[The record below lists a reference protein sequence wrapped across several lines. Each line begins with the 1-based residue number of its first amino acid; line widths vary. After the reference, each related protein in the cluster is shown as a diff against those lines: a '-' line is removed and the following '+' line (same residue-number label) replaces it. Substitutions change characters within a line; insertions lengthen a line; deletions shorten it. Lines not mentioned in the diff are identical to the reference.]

1 MLEVNNFDAIRI
13 SLASPDQIK
22 GWSSGEVTKP
32 ETINYRTLKP
42 EKDGLFDERIFGP
55 TKDWECYCGKY
66 KRIRYKGII
75 CDKCGVEVTRS
86 KVRRERMGH
95 IKLASPV
102 SHIWYFKG
110 TPSRLGILLD
120 ISPRNLE
127 RILYFALYVVTR
139 VDEAQREKALASIDE
154 EAAARVAR
162 AQAVVDEKRAE
173 LEAAVVDKRTEVDA
187 AHDSETKRIA
197 EQQTARTEELT
208 TAAQAVEAT
217 IKAAGKTLTEDVVFA
232 ATGEVIG
239 RAEDTSKVALAKLR
253 EVVKGEVG
261 AVAKDAKEALAAAGE
276 KHATAI
282 ADLTSGIE
290 EATASEREQV
300 TRETD
305 DTKLWAR
312 TERARLSDISVLKIL
327 TEAEYRSLTDQY
339 GRMFDAGMG
348 AEAVKKIIEQ
358 INLDELSQH
367 LHVEMRQTS
376 GQRRK
381 KAIKRLRLI
390 EAFRKSGARPEWMIL
405 STLPVIPP
413 DLRPMVQLDG
423 GRFATSDLND
433 LYRRVINRN
442 NRLSRLLDL
451 EAPEI
456 IIRNEK
462 RMLQEACDA
471 LIDNGRRGRAIAGT
485 GNHRLKSLS
494 DMLKGKQGRFR
505 QNLLG
510 KRVDYSGRSVIVVG
524 PELKL
529 HQCGLPKKMALELFK
544 PFVMRQLVEK
554 GFAHNIK
561 SAKRIVER
569 VRPEVWDVLEDVIK
583 DHPVLLN
590 RAPTL
595 HRLGIQAF
603 MPVLVEGSAIQIHPL
618 VCFAFNADFD
628 GDQMAVHV
636 PLSTAAQQEAKDLM
650 LSTRNL
656 LSAAD
661 GSPVVSPTH
670 DMVLGCFYLTVGKE
684 KDRTAGTAARDWK
697 PWQVYSDDAEVVLA
711 VASESIHVQDV
722 VRLETETWEGDPKD
736 GKSVRQ
742 IMTTTAGRVIFNS
755 ILPPPLRFV
764 DRVMDRK
771 GLKEIIARCYRDL
784 GPEATATLVDGIKA
798 IGFHYATNAGIT
810 IGVEDLAVPKQ
821 KAELLRK
828 AEERVADIDREFRRG
843 FITEDERYT
852 QTVEVWRETT
862 DEVTQQMLK
871 GLDENGSIM
880 LITNSGARGSVTQV
894 HQLAGMRGLMAD
906 PSGRI
911 IDLPIRSNLR
921 EGMSVLEYFISSHG
935 ARKGLADTA
944 LRTADS
950 GYLTRRLVDVA
961 QDVITRED
969 DCGTDLGTWIT
980 QEESDLIPEPFV
992 ERLIGRMAAIDVTDS
1007 KGKVLVARNAE
1018 VNEEALEAIEAA
1030 GIDRVSVR
1038 SPLTCAARHG
1048 VCRMCYGRNLA
1059 TGDLVDIGQ
1068 AVGII
1073 AAQSIGE
1080 PGTQLTMRTFHTGGV
1095 AGEDI
1100 TQGLPR
1106 VEELFEARIPK
1117 GQAIMTEI
1125 DGTVEVPPASGDQP
1139 ITVRVTHREAYD
1151 TTFKLTP
1158 QHEVLVANGDE
1169 VTEGQLLARAGEGE
1183 DLVEIKAPAI
1193 GRVTKRGNTLTL
1205 HIEEVDVREYPVPHS
1220 ARLRV
1225 ADGDVVQAGDSLT
1238 EGSLNPKELLE
1249 IKGVDT
1255 VQRFLVAE
1263 VQKVYRSQGVT
1274 ISDKHVEIIVR
1285 QMLRK
1290 VTVDNPGDTELLPSE
1305 LIDRFEFEETN
1316 NRILAEGGEPATAQ
1330 TVLLGVTKA
1339 SLNTSSFLAAASFQE
1354 TTRVLTEAAING
1366 AKDHLIGLKENVII
1380 GKLIPAGTGAE
1391 ARRLQA
1397 EKAAQL
1403 SPAEE
1408 EQIREEAA
1416 ARAFLSGD
1424 PDADH
1429 DGDVETDEAEAAAE
1443 AEGDTIAE
1451 LMGAGDNPEIE
1462 AVVEEAT
1469 FDEITEGEQERL
1481 AEEAAAKK

>member
-22 GWSSGEVTKP
+22 SWSSGEVTKP

-139 VDEAQREKALASIDE
+139 VDESQRDKAVQRIDE
-154 EAAARVAR
+154 EAEERIAR
-162 AQAVVDEKRAE
+162 AQAVVDEKKAE
-173 LEAAVVDKRTEVDA
+173 LESAVAEKRTEVEA
-187 AHDSETKRIA
+187 AHASEKARIE
-197 EQQTARTEELT
+197 EQQTSRTNELM
-208 TAAQAVEAT
+208 TAAQEVEAT
-217 IKAAGKTLTEDVVFA
+217 IKAAGKQLADDVVFT

-239 RAEDTSKVALAKLR
+239 RAGETSKDALAKLR
-253 EVVKGEVG
+253 DVVKGEVG
-261 AVAKDAKEALAAAGE
+261 AVETDAREALAVAEE
-276 KHATAI
+276 KYQTAL
-282 ADLTSGIE
+282 ADLTGGID
-290 EATASEREQV
+290 EATASERDQLA
-300 TRETD
+300 RETD
-305 DTKLWAR
+305 DARLWAR
-312 TERARLSDISVLKIL
+312 TEKARINDIKVLQIL
-327 TEAEYRSLTDQY
+327 TESEYRQLTEMH

-358 INLDELSQH
+358 MDLDELSQQ

-603 MPVLVEGSAIQIHPL
+603 MPTLVEGSAIQIHPL

-636 PLSTAAQQEAKDLM
+636 PLSTAAQREAKELM

-670 DMVLGCFYLTVGKE
+670 DMVLGCYYLTVQVDDEKGAGKAFASADE
-684 KDRTAGTAARDWK
+684 AIMAAQLGHVHVQAPVKVELELYDGTDEDGTVRTHR
-697 PWQVYSDDAEVVLA
+697 EVV
-711 VASESIHVQDV
+711 D
-722 VRLETETWEGDPKD
+722 
-736 GKSVRQ
+736 
-742 IMTTTAGRVIFNS
+742 TTPGRVIFNTV
-755 ILPPPLRFV
+755 LPREMGFSNEA
-764 DRVMDRK
+764 MDRK
-771 GLKEIIARCYRDL
+771 ALKAIIARCYRDL
-784 GPEATATLVDGIKA
+784 GPTATASLVDGIKA
-798 IGFHYATNAGIT
+798 VGFRYATAAGIT
-810 IGVEDLAVPKQ
+810 IGVEDLAVPKEKAKLLSDAEQ
-821 KAELLRK
+821 K
-828 AEERVADIDREFRRG
+828 VTDIEREFRRG

-852 QTVEVWRETT
+852 QTVEVWRKAT
-862 DEVTQQMLK
+862 DDVTQKMLS
-871 GLDENGSIM
+871 GLDERGSIM

-961 QDVITRED
+961 QDVITREE

-980 QEESDLIPEPFV
+980 REESDQIPEPFV
-992 ERLIGRMAAIDVTDS
+992 ERLIGRMAAIEIADEKSGEVI
-1007 KGKVLVARNAE
+1007 VERNAE
-1018 VNEEALEAIEAA
+1018 IDEAAIEKIEAL

-1059 TGDLVDIGQ
+1059 TGELVELGQ

-1117 GQAIMTEI
+1117 GQATMTEI
-1125 DGTVEVPPASGDQP
+1125 DGTVEVPPAAGDQP
-1139 ITVRVTHREAYD
+1139 ITVRVTHRDAYD
-1151 TTFKLTP
+1151 TSFKLTP
-1158 QHEVLVANGDE
+1158 QHEILVAQGDE
-1169 VTEGQLLARAGEGE
+1169 VAEGQLLARLGEGE
-1183 DLVEIKAPAI
+1183 ELVEVKAPSA
-1193 GRVTKRGNTLTL
+1193 GRITKKGNTLTL
-1205 HIEEVDVREYPVPHS
+1205 HTEEVDVREYQVPHS

-1225 ADGDVVQAGDSLT
+1225 SDGDEVSAGDPLT
-1238 EGSLNPKELLE
+1238 EGSMNPKDLLE

-1274 ISDKHVEIIVR
+1274 ISDKHIEIIVR

-1397 EKAAQL
+1397 ERAAQI
-1403 SPAEE
+1403 SPEE
-1408 EQIREEAA
+1408 EEAQREAAA

-1424 PDADH
+1424 PDTDH
-1429 DGDVETDEAEAAAE
+1429 SGEVETDEAEAAAE

-1451 LMGAGDNPEIE
+1451 LMGAGDNPEME
-1462 AVVEEAT
+1462 AAVEEEVFEELTEESTEKA
-1469 FDEITEGEQERL
+1469 EEGEP
-1481 AEEAAAKK
+1481 AAS